1 MSSIDLAIL
10 GMVIE
15 KSQSAY
21 DIQKDVDYHHFSRWT
36 KISVPSIYRKVIK
49 LADQGYLKSDVVK
62 GEKFADKAI
71 YSITDKGRAYFEQL
85 MNDFVNQQ
93 VPLLFDFNVVIANLN
108 RLDKQKAMGLVAQL
122 RNSITISKQTN
133 KEYAEEYYSYLP
145 LVGKTI
151 FNQQQ
156 LLYNALLE
164 WIDTFE
170 KEYRD
175 DQSMT
180 AKSSLTVLFAP
191 FLDWVV

>member
-49 LADQGYLKSDVVK
+49 LADNGYLKSDVVK

-85 MNDFVNQQ
+85 MNDSVNQQ

-170 KEYRD
+170 KEFGD
-175 DQSMT
+175 D
-180 AKSSLTVLFAP
+180 
-191 FLDWVV
+191 

>member
-1 MSSIDLAIL
+1 MTFAINNSNIKDSKNGGVDMSSIDLAIL

-85 MNDFVNQQ
+85 MNDSVNQQ

-122 RNSITISKQTN
+122 RDSITISKQTN
-133 KEYAEEYYSYLP
+133 KEYAEEYYSHLP

-151 FNQQQ
+151 FDQQQ

-170 KEYRD
+170 KEYRND
-175 DQSMT
+175 
-180 AKSSLTVLFAP
+180 
-191 FLDWVV
+191 